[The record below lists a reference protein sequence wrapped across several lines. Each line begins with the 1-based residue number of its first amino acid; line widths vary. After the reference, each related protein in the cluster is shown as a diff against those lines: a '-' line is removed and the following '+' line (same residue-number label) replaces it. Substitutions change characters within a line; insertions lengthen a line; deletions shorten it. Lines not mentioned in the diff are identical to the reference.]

1 MSNFTEFHD
10 ASGNGYCFLA
20 DSVIEYDQ
28 SNPMVAARLAG
39 AFNRWRK
46 FDPKRQELMQRQM
59 ERIGAVQKLSGDVRE
74 IITKTLQAPAG
85 GQSQEER

>member
-1 MSNFTEFHD
+1 
-10 ASGNGYCFLA
+10 
-20 DSVIEYDQ
+20 
-28 SNPMVAARLAG
+28 MVAARLVG